1 MRNSSLPIGGEGEL
15 PGNVYAVILAGGSG
29 TRFWPKARQKSPKQL
44 CALGGSTHT
53 MLEATL
59 ARLDGFIPPSRRLI
73 VTHRDQASETRR
85 IVASKCLNILSE
97 PDARNTANALAL
109 AALEI
114 EQLSGRN
121 DAILISLH
129 ADHVVQNVE
138 AMKEAFRTA
147 VINAA
152 QGTLALIGIIPTYAE
167 TGYGYIERGTPLAT
181 AKSFKVASF
190 REKPDLKTAEDFLRS
205 KRFYWNAGLFVF
217 PAGLFLQE
225 LHERIPGTVNDLRQ
239 LLSTS
244 EDKSFQSVDPKVFEA
259 AYRKVP
265 KISVDHA
272 VLEVSKNVSVV
283 EADIGWQDVGSWDAL
298 GQCFSTDSMGNFSE
312 GDILAIDSKN
322 CTFSSDGPI
331 IAGLGLSDLVVVHAK
346 GAILVC
352 PKSRAQDVKLIVDKL
367 RDSGRTEFL

>member
-1 MRNSSLPIGGEGEL
+1 MAHSSLPSGGEL
-15 PGNVYAVILAGGSG
+15 PDNVYAVILAGGSG
-29 TRFWPKARQKSPKQL
+29 TRFWPKSRQKSPKQL
-44 CALGGSTHT
+44 CALGGATQT
-53 MLEATL
+53 MLEITL

-85 IVASKCLNILSE
+85 IVASKCLNILAE
-97 PDARNTANALAL
+97 PDARNTANALAI

-129 ADHVVQNVE
+129 ADHVVQQVD
-138 AMKEAFRTA
+138 AMKKAFRTA
-147 VINAA
+147 VLLAA
-152 QGTLALIGIIPTYAE
+152 SGTLALIGIVPTYAE
-167 TGYGYIERGTPLAT
+167 TGYGYIERGTPLGT
-181 AKSFKVASF
+181 AKSFRVASF
-190 REKPDLKTAEDFLRS
+190 REKPDLETAEDFLRS
-205 KRFYWNAGLFVF
+205 KNFYWNAGLFAF
-217 PAGLFLQE
+217 PIDLFLRE
-225 LHERIPGTVNDLRQ
+225 LQGRLPGTVNDLRQ

-244 EDKSFQSVDPKVFEA
+244 KNKSFQSMDPLLFEA

-272 VLEVSKNVSVV
+272 VLEVSQHVSVV

-298 GQCFSTDSMGNFSE
+298 AQCFSTDSMGNFSE

-352 PKSRAQDVKLIVDKL
+352 TKSRAQDVKLIVDRLK
-367 RDSGRTEFL
+367 DAG